1 METIL
6 VYAIVLEITIMK
18 SILCLIENV
27 GPSGAERQITNLAVL
42 LRKQGHEV
50 EVAYYV
56 KKEFY
61 LPFLLEN
68 GVKGCYLPEA
78 ANPRKRFFALR
89 KHIKATR
96 PDTVICY
103 SASPSMITCA
113 MKAFGAKFNLI
124 VSERNTTQQLGKS
137 ERLRFFLYRWANHI
151 VPNSQSQGNFI
162 AEHYP
167 HLSSKVKVI
176 TNYVDT
182 ALFVPSP
189 LFTPLVGGTNG
200 GEEIKII
207 CVGRLAAQKNIPRF
221 IDAIEML
228 KNKGLRFRVDWYGQD
243 FKNDYSEKCY
253 ALVKEKGLE
262 NVLFFHPQTSE
273 VIQKYQ
279 ESDVLCLPSLYE
291 GFPNVLCEAMS
302 CGLPVVCSRVS
313 DVPQIMEDGVNGFIF
328 DPLDV
333 DDMAEKLEKI
343 ITLSEEERQKMAL
356 LSREIAVGKF
366 SSDVFIS
373 KYLEL
378 V

>member
-1 METIL
+1 
-6 VYAIVLEITIMK
+6 MK
-18 SILCLIENV
+18 KHILCLIENI

-68 GVKGCYLPEA
+68 GVKGCYLSEA
-78 ANPRKRFFALR
+78 ASSRKRFFVLK
-89 KHIKATR
+89 KHIKETH
-96 PDTVICY
+96 PDTVISY
-103 SASPSMITCA
+103 SASPSMITCVL
-113 MKAFGAKFNLI
+113 KLLGEKFNLI
-124 VSERNTTQQLGKS
+124 VSERNTTQ
-137 ERLRFFLYRWANHI
+137 RLDKREKTKFFLYRWANHI

-162 AEHYP
+162 AEHYSN
-167 HLSSKVKVI
+167 LASKVKVI
-176 TNYVDT
+176 TNFVDT
-182 ALFVPSP
+182 YKFVPSDVKP
-189 LFTPLVGGTNG
+189 RHESINML
-200 GEEIKII
+200 

-221 IDAIEML
+221 IEVIDIL
-228 KNKGLRFRVDWYGQD
+228 RRKGLHFRVNWYGQD

-291 GFPNVLCEAMS
+291 GFPNVLCEAMC

-328 DPLDV
+328 DPLNVADIV
-333 DDMAEKLEKI
+333 EKMEKM
-343 ITLSEEERQKMAL
+343 ITLTMEERNRMGVR
-356 LSREIAVGKF
+356 SRELAVSKF
-366 SSDVFIS
+366 SSDTFIR

-378 V
+378 I

>member
-1 METIL
+1 
-6 VYAIVLEITIMK
+6 MK
-18 SILCLIENV
+18 RILCLIENI

-61 LPFLLEN
+61 LSFLLEN

-78 ANPRKRFFALR
+78 ANSRKRFFVLN
-89 KHIKATR
+89 KHIKAIR
-96 PDTVICY
+96 PDTVISY
-103 SASPSMITCA
+103 SASPSMITCVL
-113 MKAFGAKFNLI
+113 KLLGAKFNLI
-124 VSERNTTQQLGKS
+124 VSERNTTQCLGKR
-137 ERLRFFLYRWANHI
+137 EKTKFFLYRWANHI

-167 HLSSKVKVI
+167 NLASKIKVI
-176 TNYVDT
+176 TNYADT
-182 ALFVPSP
+182 DLFVPSP
-189 LFTPLVGGTNG
+189 AISSIQ
-200 GEEIKII
+200 GETKEGEGVNIL

-221 IDAIEML
+221 IDAVEIL

-253 ALVKEKGLE
+253 ALVKEKGLDD
-262 NVLFFHPQTSE
+262 VLFFHPQTPE

-291 GFPNVLCEAMS
+291 GFPNVLCEAMC

-313 DVPQIMEDGVNGFIF
+313 DVPQIMEEGVNGFIF

-333 DDMAEKLEKI
+333 NDMAEKLEKM
-343 ITLSEEERQKMAL
+343 ITLSEEERRKMAIR
-356 LSREIAVGKF
+356 SREIAVGKF
-366 SSDVFIS
+366 SSDVFIR

-378 V
+378 I